1 MNVLIAALFVSSL
14 CFVELPCVDAKCGT
28 KDDANIVTINSNLA
42 ISVCSDSI
50 IRVVKA
56 PSSKEFE
63 NATMQTQNKDSLMVD
78 PSFPANPVPKFSV
91 ETVGNT
97 VKIATS
103 SVLVKVNK
111 VTNLVQFFAVD
122 GGVLELRK
130 GH

>member
-28 KDDANIVTINSNLA
+28 KADTNIVTINSNLA

-63 NATMQTQNKDSLMVD
+63 NATMQTQNKDDSGR
-78 PSFPANPVPKFSV
+78 SEFPANLCQ
-91 ETVGNT
+91 
-97 VKIATS
+97 S
-103 SVLVKVNK
+103 SP
-111 VTNLVQFFAVD
+111 
-122 GGVLELRK
+122 LRLSEILSK
-130 GH
+130 LQLQVSW